1 MYKDP
6 GYYLD
11 LLYDRM
17 GFDPPKLCEMPSPV
31 AVWKQV
37 ELLLRQHEVGLPFD
51 PNFKKIGRSRIA
63 LQIDSYL
70 WHQTHRPARYSHHLF
85 GDGEHSSDRDIMK
98 NNLNDFVL
106 DGLSKDIW
114 YGIALK
120 KHAVFCGPPSVLK
133 KDPQNRLHATTG
145 PAISWRG
152 DLTLYSLHGTT
163 VSERIACYTDELS
176 RDEVLEI
183 DNAEILRSVRDAL
196 GAKRFAE
203 LLDIVEVH
211 RDEYGILWR
220 TREPLSLVGSR
231 WRPEYLQWLEVKDAT
246 DQRVYFLGINPTI
259 KTAREA
265 AASTFRLRAS
275 EYILDQES

>member
-1 MYKDP
+1 VTRSPD
-6 GYYLD
+6 YYIS

-17 GFDPPKLCEMPSPV
+17 CLPPPKLWAMPSPV

-37 ELLLRQHEVGLPFD
+37 DLLLRQHESVIYLN
-51 PNFKKIGRSRIA
+51 PNLKKIGRSRIA

-70 WHQTHRPARYSHHLF
+70 WHETHRPARFSRLF

-98 NNLNDFVL
+98 TNLNNNVI

-114 YGIALK
+114 YGVALA
-120 KHAVFCGPPSVLK
+120 KHSVFCGPPSVLK
-133 KDPQNRLHATTG
+133 KDPQNRLHSTAG
-145 PAISWRG
+145 PAISWKD

-163 VSERIACYTDELS
+163 VSERIACHTDELS
-176 RDEVLEI
+176 RDEVIAI
-183 DNAEILRSVRDAL
+183 DNAEVLRAVRDQL
-196 GAKRFAE
+196 GAQRFAE

-211 RDEYGILWR
+211 RDECGILWR
-220 TREPLSLVGSR
+220 TRQPLPLVGSR
-231 WRPEYLQWLEVKDAT
+231 WRPEFLQWVEVHDAT
-246 DQRVYFLGINPTI
+246 DGRVYFLGINPTI